1 MNVKANI
8 CRKYLIR
15 MGIIAIAGIGFAFYC
30 VYDGAIGYPN
40 QRVRALKYIEVKEA
54 CKKEKKTQSEWKAQ
68 WKEITTENG
77 WSQDNPGEPKPENAW
92 IGQFAMAGLTGLVG
106 ILFGFRVLLASRR
119 WTAADEEGLSTHRGL
134 QIPYDK
140 IITFSKKQWRT
151 KGIARVRYWQ
161 DDRQKQL
168 VLDDF
173 KFDRSATEAIVRQI
187 EAKITPEQIV
197 DGKPEPPLQ
206 EPSQQ
211 DSSVEYSET
220 ENSETAS

>member
-1 MNVKANI
+1 MTVKANI
-8 CRKYLIR
+8 CRQYLIR
-15 MGIIAIAGIGFAFYC
+15 MGIIAIAGIGFALYC

-40 QRVRALKYIEVKEA
+40 QRIRALKYQEVKEI
-54 CKKEKKTQSEWKAQ
+54 CKNEKKTQSEWRAQ
-68 WKEITTENG
+68 WEKIATENG
-77 WSQDNPGEPKPENAW
+77 WSLKNPGEPKPENAW
-92 IGQFAMAGLTGLVG
+92 IGQYAMAGVTGFVG

-119 WTAADEEGLSTHRGL
+119 WIAADEEGLSTHKGQ

-140 IITFSKKQWRT
+140 IITFSKKKWRT

-161 DDRQKQL
+161 DERQKRL

-211 DSSVEYSET
+211 DST
-220 ENSETAS
+220 AENSETAS